1 MKLYHVQIC
10 QRHHFPVFL
19 WYRTCPQNS
28 EKLMTRLN
36 EQQIRTMKEELS
48 VELADWL
55 MDTYGYSPREALD
68 ILYTSE
74 TFDRLQ
80 NTNTNFYF
88 QSVGYVASFLKN
100 EVENAVFC

>member
-1 MKLYHVQIC
+1 MSRLTDHQI
-10 QRHHFPVFL
+10 Q
-19 WYRTCPQNS
+19 
-28 EKLMTRLN
+28 
-36 EQQIRTMKEELS
+36 TMKEELT

-55 MDTYGYSPREALD
+55 METYGYTPREALD

-88 QSVGYVASFLKN
+88 QSVGYVASFLRN
-100 EVENAVFC
+100 EVEKAKFC

>member
-1 MKLYHVQIC
+1 MSRLTEHQI
-10 QRHHFPVFL
+10 Q
-19 WYRTCPQNS
+19 
-28 EKLMTRLN
+28 
-36 EQQIRTMKEELS
+36 TMKEELT

-55 MDTYGYSPREALD
+55 METYGYTPREALD

-88 QSVGYVASFLKN
+88 QSVGYVASFLRN
-100 EVENAVFC
+100 EVEKAKFC

>member
-1 MKLYHVQIC
+1 MSRLTDHQI
-10 QRHHFPVFL
+10 Q
-19 WYRTCPQNS
+19 
-28 EKLMTRLN
+28 
-36 EQQIRTMKEELS
+36 TMKEELT

-55 MDTYGYSPREALD
+55 METYGYSPREALD

-88 QSVGYVASFLKN
+88 QSVGYVASFLRN
-100 EVENAVFC
+100 EVEKAKFC